1 MAPASDPPGM
11 TLTHPSSRVIRRVV
25 VPSQESGFKGFW
37 ILLLPVLL
45 MLFQLIPLILP
56 QWGVRPTI
64 AVALASTLAADLLT
78 VGVAIGLVAHKPGH
92 FGLRMPHRKR
102 DLLVLPLIGALLS
115 LVAVAIADV
124 VYSLLTGNDRPPPQ
138 GIVRALA
145 QSSGAGIQFLAV
157 LVIGLV
163 APLAEE
169 IVFRGVTY
177 RGLRRR
183 LAFIPAAALSAFLFS
198 LAHVDLQHALQ
209 LFAIGVILAW
219 TTERS
224 GSILPGMILHA
235 GVNLM
240 SLLVLWDAAS

>member
-1 MAPASDPPGM
+1 
-11 TLTHPSSRVIRRVV
+11 
-25 VPSQESGFKGFW
+25 
-37 ILLLPVLL
+37 
-45 MLFQLIPLILP
+45 
-56 QWGVRPTI
+56 
-64 AVALASTLAADLLT
+64 
-78 VGVAIGLVAHKPGH
+78 
-92 FGLRMPHRKR
+92 
-102 DLLVLPLIGALLS
+102 
-115 LVAVAIADV
+115 
-124 VYSLLTGNDRPPPQ
+124 LLTGNDKPPPQ
-138 GIVRALA
+138 GVVRALS
-145 QSSGAGIQFLAV
+145 QSSGVGIEILAV
-157 LVIGLV
+157 LVIGFV
-163 APLAEE
+163 SPLAEE

-183 LAFIPAAALSAFLFS
+183 LGFLPAAALSAVLFS